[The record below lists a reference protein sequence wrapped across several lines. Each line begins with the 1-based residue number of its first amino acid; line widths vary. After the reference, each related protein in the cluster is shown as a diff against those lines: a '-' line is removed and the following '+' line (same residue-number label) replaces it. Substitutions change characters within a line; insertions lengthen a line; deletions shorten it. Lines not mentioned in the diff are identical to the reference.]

1 MPPMDTH
8 IVVKEMNSN
17 NAINQSFTF
26 SIFHNIPSSSV
37 CQNRDYGLQ
46 QFATVHEQELDQDHC
61 EHELFF
67 DMDINMPFTWGDS
80 HSALQRHRLMLQGN
94 AAIESAEAGYPME
107 GSLFSSGAEDFEFH
121 LAFSD
126 NWSCCND
133 ITEAI
138 SPADDLFYKGQ
149 LLPLH
154 LPPRR
159 RMVER
164 LSSLDSN
171 FQVEE
176 EDFDAAAMDN
186 VNVGHI
192 PTVAELINE
201 ERHSVASYRGC
212 KLITCEDKLQGGK
225 ALTSVGSTN
234 AHAYRRED
242 IEHDTS
248 VFPGCYKDPALQLIN
263 GSDVNQYIDRRP
275 SRRSSRSTMG
285 CTVLLPSAKRFGCED
300 VAVWNEN
307 CRGFDLR
314 QVKEARKR
322 GLSLLKM
329 RAPASFF
336 KSLFTPKLELKSL
349 FVQQNGNFPHCR
361 SASRGEKPEDDD
373 GDFEEEEETGDF
385 LRYHI
390 GRKHGYS
397 IVQGRPVTITIKEP
411 HERDKILKKARVC
424 LQKYVK
430 LFKSMYVLLSPTQQE
445 QSRNLLES
453 TSSLDEVSTC
463 SSLSSS
469 SSSRA
474 RQGSVTSNSME
485 AKTATKNSMSL
496 ESLRTTSF
504 LKRSRRNWDTVQ
516 GSLVNCKSHRDVRT
530 ARFYGGAA
538 AGNVI
543 LPDMSCGTSCLEVE
557 NPIQGA
563 IAHCKQSS
571 ALSSL

>member
-1 MPPMDTH
+1 MPAMDTH

-17 NAINQSFTF
+17 NVISQSFTF
-26 SIFHNIPSSSV
+26 SLVHNVPRNSI
-37 CQNRDYGLQ
+37 CRNRDYELH
-46 QFATVHEQELDQDHC
+46 QFATVPEHQDHC

-67 DMDINMPFTWGDS
+67 DMDLKMPFTWGDS
-80 HSALQRHRLMLQGN
+80 HSAVQSHSLILQGN
-94 AAIESAEAGYPME
+94 AAIEATEAGYPMQE
-107 GSLFSSGAEDFEFH
+107 GSLFASGAEDFEFH
-121 LAFSD
+121 LALSD
-126 NWSCCND
+126 NGSCCND
-133 ITEAI
+133 IAEAL

-171 FQVEE
+171 LQDEE

-186 VNVGHI
+186 VNDVGHI
-192 PTVAELINE
+192 PTVAELIYN
-201 ERHSVASYRGC
+201 ERHSVQSYRRC
-212 KLITCEDKLQGGK
+212 NLVACEDKLRGRK
-225 ALTSVGSTN
+225 ALTLVGSTN
-234 AHAYRRED
+234 AHAYRRKD

-263 GSDVNQYIDRRP
+263 QSDVHQYIDRRP

-285 CTVLLPSAKRFGCED
+285 CTVLLPSAKRLGCED

-329 RAPASFF
+329 KAPASFF

-349 FVQQNGNFPHCR
+349 FVQQNGNFSQCR
-361 SASRGEKPEDDD
+361 SAPREEKPEDDD
-373 GDFEEEEETGDF
+373 DDDEEEEEETGDF
-385 LRYHI
+385 VRYHI
-390 GRKHGYS
+390 GRKHGCS
-397 IVQGRPVTITIKEP
+397 IIQGRPVTITIKEP
-411 HERDKILKKARVC
+411 HERDKILKKAREC

-430 LFKSMYVLLSPTQQE
+430 LFKSMYVLHSPTQQE

-474 RQGSVTSNSME
+474 RQGSVTSNME

-504 LKRSRRNWDTVQ
+504 SKRSRRNWDTVQ

-538 AGNVI
+538 AGNAI
-543 LPDMSCGTSCLEVE
+543 LHDMSCGTSCLEVE